1 MKFYRDV
8 LDGPLYYIIALLA
21 VILIMAIIGFLMERK
36 KLFKEKE
43 NKIAHVDQDVAP
55 IKEVE
60 IEKNNDD
67 AVLVQPPVDTAPK
80 PKEVI
85 NFTPEVTEEVNGV
98 DENALESVSTEI
110 PVFEEVGNNEIKVE
124 DNN

>member
-8 LDGPLYYIIALLA
+8 LDGPLYYIVALVA

-43 NKIAHVDQDVAP
+43 NKIAHVEKDVTP

-60 IEKNNDD
+60 IVKNNADV
-67 AVLVQPPVDTAPK
+67 APVETPVDNKPK

-85 NFTPEVTEEVNGV
+85 DFTPEVTEEATTINENG
-98 DENALESVSTEI
+98 LESVSTEI